1 MSAKDGAAGS
11 APVVRR
17 IKGPTIMLASGAY
30 FDLEDP
36 DSCPVTRFDV
46 AHALS
51 NICRFTGHCRVFY
64 SVAQHSVL
72 VSRIVPTKDA
82 LAGLL
87 HDAAEAFVGDISK
100 PLKCLLPD
108 FAVVES
114 RIETS
119 VLGRLG
125 INLPLPDSVKRA
137 DRILLRTEQRDLM
150 GADGHEWFFTHGEF
164 PLPERIVPLS
174 PREAAIEFLDR
185 WEHLSPNATGSP
197 TGAAKQEDAPHD

>member
-1 MSAKDGAAGS
+1 VNTHDATAGSSGAAGS
-11 APVVRR
+11 GSVVRH
-17 IKGPTIMLASGAY
+17 IKGPTILLASGTY

-36 DSCPVTRFDV
+36 DASLFTRWDV

-51 NICRFTGHCRVFY
+51 NICRYTGHCREFY

-72 VSRIVPTKDA
+72 VSSIVPVADA

-87 HDAAEAFVGDISK
+87 HDAAEAFVGDVSK

-114 RIETS
+114 RIEAS
-119 VLGRLG
+119 VLRRCGV
-125 INLPLPDSVKRA
+125 NLPLPSTVKRA

-150 GADGHEWFFTHGEF
+150 GAEGHEWFFTMGEE
-164 PLPERIVPLS
+164 PLPRRIIPVS
-174 PREAAIEFLDR
+174 PREAMFQFLDR
-185 WEHLSPNATGSP
+185 WKELSPNDPASATEG
-197 TGAAKQEDAPHD
+197 ER